1 MLENTQAG
9 NYTLRVEGSINGGL
23 SGNVFENETDIIF
36 DSKQVSL
43 FIQTNKP
50 LYKQGQTGTEVF

>member
-1 MLENTQAG
+1 MG

-23 SGNVFENETDIIF
+23 SGNVFENETDIFF

-50 LYKQGQTGTEVF
+50 LYKQGQKGV